1 MFVMITSPSKQKNT
15 RLIAKNQKFKKNNY
29 EKININESQAKKK
42 TTLLSVKRRQLDL
55 FKLAFKK
62 TLPDS
67 VKT

>member
-1 MFVMITSPSKQKNT
+1 M
-15 RLIAKNQKFKKNNY
+15 KKSTLMNRR
-29 EKININESQAKKK
+29 QKKK

>member
-1 MFVMITSPSKQKNT
+1 MKKSTLMNRRQK
-15 RLIAKNQKFKKNNY
+15 
-29 EKININESQAKKK
+29 KKK

>member
-1 MFVMITSPSKQKNT
+1 MKKSTLMNRRQK
-15 RLIAKNQKFKKNNY
+15 KP
-29 EKININESQAKKK
+29 
-42 TTLLSVKRRQLDL
+42 TLLSVKRRQLDL

>member
-1 MFVMITSPSKQKNT
+1 M
-15 RLIAKNQKFKKNNY
+15 KKSTLMNRR
-29 EKININESQAKKK
+29 QKKK

-67 VKT
+67 VKI